1 MVGERPANDVARE
14 GVEDHRQPDVGDV
27 GRPDLVEASGDEA
40 TREIG
45 HDRELMPGVR
55 CVRDERLAS
64 QAKQIVLAHQSALML
79 VVDCCDPCKF
89 LQLKLEF
96 EPK

>member
-1 MVGERPANDVARE
+1 MVGERPANDLARE

-27 GRPDLVEASGDEA
+27 GRPDLVEAGGDEA
-40 TREIG
+40 AREIG

-64 QAKQIVLAHQSALML
+64 QAKQIVLAHQPVLML
-79 VVDCCDPCKF
+79 VVDCCDSGKF
-89 LQLKLEF
+89 LQAKLEF
-96 EPK
+96 GPK